1 MVDLH
6 DGDEGEE
13 DDRYHEPGHDGMH
26 ATALHGNI
34 YITNS
39 FGEKKTI
46 YLQENIEYR
55 FWFLGLQKKSSFL
68 SGQAFTTP
76 PPLVAWPLVETLFW
90 WLP

>member
-39 FGEKKTI
+39 FGEEKRSINKK
-46 YLQENIEYR
+46 NMEYR
-55 FWFLGLQKKSSFL
+55 FQVLELQKIPS
-68 SGQAFTTP
+68 P
-76 PPLVAWPLVETLFW
+76 PCGLATNGDTFLVASLSN
-90 WLP
+90 